1 MKRLVDLAVE
11 DLVASPVWRYE
22 GGEGAEALAS
32 PSPRESLSRMDDD
45 VFLAATD
52 FELFDS
58 SRHFGF
64 CFPADDSGVDYL
76 QPVILTRSGQVS
88 FWFPRTPSAAELDRQ
103 WKRLGREP
111 AEIFPVVFRCLVDV
125 DGRTVRGRI
134 DAVEALAEPSPPLAG
149 GVAAVG
155 RPRRSDAGE
164 GILRA
169 RPTPSSG
176 TRIER
181 RMTRRRKAEMTVEFT
196 QEGVTTSGVTGDLS
210 RRGLFVRSPH
220 VPGTGPAVR
229 LTIHLPEGRRLV
241 LTGKV
246 VRTVD
251 RGSPAEAPGFGLRL
265 ADDLPGYDELFPRRR
280 KPD

>member
-134 DAVEALAEPSPPLAG
+134 DAVEALAEPSPQPPAG
-149 GVAAVG
+149 TPARA
-155 RPRRSDAGE
+155 RRADAGDA
-164 GILRA
+164 ILRA
-169 RPTPSSG
+169 RPAWSG
-176 TRIER
+176 KGSDR
-181 RMTRRRKAEMTVEFT
+181 RTTRRRKAEMTVEFT
-196 QEGVTTSGVTGDLS
+196 HEGQTTSGVTGDLS

-251 RGSPAEAPGFGLRL
+251 HGSPAEASGFGLRL

-280 KPD
+280 KPE